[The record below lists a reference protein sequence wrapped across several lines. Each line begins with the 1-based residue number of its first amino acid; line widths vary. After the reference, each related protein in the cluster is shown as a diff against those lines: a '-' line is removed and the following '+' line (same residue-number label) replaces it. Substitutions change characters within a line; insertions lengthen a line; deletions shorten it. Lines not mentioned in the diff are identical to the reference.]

1 MTTAKADRFEVTLKF
16 QDTISIL
23 MVKKALQDAVSTLQ
37 ESQDKN
43 NFSEKEGL
51 IRNLKVTLEQ
61 VNNYKPVRRN

>member
-23 MVKKALQDAVSTLQ
+23 MVEKALRDAISTLQ
-37 ESQDKN
+37 TSQDKN

>member
-16 QDTISIL
+16 QDTVSIL